1 MTIYDDED
9 GSRKDELKGMAAEN
23 QEVYSLFYERLKEAR
38 DYHRR
43 HPDLELTSVDKDEE
57 EFLKSMPR
65 VDFSGEEAQGRFL
78 DLHDVHRSFANAP
91 KFGNKDLSYLD
102 FLGMFC
108 DFGSIP
114 KPSKLNQEYKTYLED
129 LDKYLVDF
137 YERSQPLASLGA
149 PLVAVEKEFD
159 EMWESGEVEGWEDKG
174 LGASTSQVKDN
185 PKLIDLEDFES
196 AGDLEAVGGDRIKE
210 ALVALGLKAGGSLS
224 QKAERLMA
232 TKGKTLE
239 ELDRK
244 LFAKGKKPV
253 RNAEEA
259 QRRLS
264 LSKAIALLEWRI
276 RALMQLMEKTLSDT
290 KKQVEKKA
298 TSTYEELVAD
308 MEELQDKGQGDD
320 QGGDGTDN
328 EDDEN
333 IIYNPLNIPLGFDG
347 KPIPYWLYKLHGL
360 NQEFKCEICGN
371 FSYWGRRAFEKHFNE
386 ARHLHGMKCL
396 GIPNSKIFSEVT
408 KIDEAYALWE
418 NLKNKNSA
426 VGFTQDEDEEFEDA
440 DGNVYNKKTYI
451 DLQRQGLL

>member
-1 MTIYDDED
+1 
-9 GSRKDELKGMAAEN
+9 MAAEN

-43 HPDLELTSVDKDEE
+43 HPDLELASVDKDEE
-57 EFLKSMPR
+57 EFLKSRPR

-78 DLHDVHRSFANAP
+78 DLHDVHRSFTNAP

-108 DFGSIP
+108 DFRSIP
-114 KPSKLNQEYKTYLED
+114 KPSKLNQEYKAYLED
-129 LDKYLVDF
+129 LDEYLVGF
-137 YERSQPLASLGA
+137 YGRSQPLASLGA
-149 PLVAVEKEFD
+149 PLAAVEKEFD
-159 EMWESGEVEGWEDKG
+159 EMWERGEVEDWEDKG

-232 TKGKTLE
+232 TKGKALE

-264 LSKAIALLEWRI
+264 LSKAIALLECRI

-308 MEELQDKGQGDD
+308 MEELQDRGQGDD

-333 IIYNPLNIPLGFDG
+333 DNIIYNPLNIPVGFDG

-418 NLKNKNSA
+418 NMKKKNSA